1 MTGFAKLLPFAGL
14 CVGCFAVVLQFFLTA
29 PLRMENGNSFPE
41 AVVFFFSF
49 FTILTNIGA
58 ILVYAAYF
66 WPKRLPMMARPA
78 SRAAIAVAIT
88 VVGLV
93 YAFVLAK
100 IWSPQGLFWLS
111 DMLLHY
117 AAPVIYVLWWL
128 FSGRGGTLSWSDAPR
143 MLIFPVAYLV
153 YAMSRGALT
162 GLYPY
167 PFLDAGALGSGKA
180 FANAGLVAALFF
192 ALSLAAVALDRS
204 FRPLRS

>member
-1 MTGFAKLLPFAGL
+1 
-14 CVGCFAVVLQFFLTA
+14 
-29 PLRMENGNSFPE
+29 MENGNSFPE
-41 AVVFFFSF
+41 SVVFFFSF

-66 WPKRLPMMARPA
+66 WPKRLPMMARPT
-78 SRAAIAVAIT
+78 SRAAIAVAIAI
-88 VVGLV
+88 VGLV

-100 IWSPQGLFWLS
+100 IWSPQGLFWLC
-111 DMLLHY
+111 DVLLHY

-128 FSGRGGTLSWSDAPR
+128 VSGRSGTLSWSDAPKI
-143 MLIFPVAYLV
+143 LIFPIAYLI
-153 YAMSRGALT
+153 YAMTRGTLT

-167 PFLDAGALGSGKA
+167 PFLDAGTLGSGKA
-180 FANAGLVAALFF
+180 FANAALVAALFF